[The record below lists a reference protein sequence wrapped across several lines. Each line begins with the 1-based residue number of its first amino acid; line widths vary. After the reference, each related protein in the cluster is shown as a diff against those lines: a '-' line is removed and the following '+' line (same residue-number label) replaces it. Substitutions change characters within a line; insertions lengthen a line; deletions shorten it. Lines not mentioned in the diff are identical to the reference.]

1 MSLSA
6 DWNFILLCATSLFV
20 MINPFGIAPVYLSL
34 THGMTPVE
42 RRFVAGRASLTA
54 LVIMVIFA
62 VAGNFIF
69 DFFGVRI
76 SSLKI
81 VGGIIFFMLG
91 YDLLN
96 ARLSSIKNESVSARQ
111 EYSRDIAI
119 TPLAIPIL
127 CGPGALA
134 NVVILAHEAAN
145 PVQKAG
151 LLAAAVTVIGINY
164 VGLVGASTLL
174 RWLGESGNKV
184 MMRIMGLIMMVI
196 AVEFFFAG
204 LVPRLQELGT
214 ALQNGS

>member
-1 MSLSA
+1 MSLSQ

-34 THGMTPVE
+34 THGMTPQE
-42 RRFVAGRASLTA
+42 RRFVAWRASLTA
-54 LVIMVIFA
+54 LVIMVLFA

-69 DFFGVRI
+69 EFFGVRI

-91 YDLLN
+91 FDLLN
-96 ARLSSIKNESVSARQ
+96 ARLSSIKNEPVKVRE

-145 PVQKAG
+145 VVQKIG
-151 LLAAAVTVIGINY
+151 LLAAALAVIGANFA
-164 VGLVGASTLL
+164 GLLGASSLM

-204 LVPRLQELGT
+204 LVPRLQELGLT
-214 ALQNGS
+214 LHNG